1 MSFLQALDATAIA
14 SRSSAALADPAAW
27 AMGTPVVSRPKAVA
41 PTRDRYSWWTLVR
54 NPHAMVVTGMVGAM
68 MARDALLRAVAVA

>member
-27 AMGTPVVSRPKAVA
+27 AMGAPVVTRPKAAA
-41 PTRDRYSWWTLVR
+41 PARDRYSWWTLAR
-54 NPHAMVVTGMVGAM
+54 NPHALVVTGMVGAL
-68 MARDALLRAVAVA
+68 MARDALLRTVAAA

>member
-27 AMGTPVVSRPKAVA
+27 AMAAPVVARPRPVA
-41 PTRDRYSWWTLVR
+41 PARDRYSWWTLVR
-54 NPHAMVVTGMVGAM
+54 NPHAMVVTGMVGVM
-68 MARDALLRAVAVA
+68 LARDAVIRTVTAG